1 MSLNRKCLNW
11 PPREIKKNK
20 TWRNK
25 SNPLSCMITN
35 GSKNQK
41 KFLMYFDPVAR
52 VSDLSD
58 GLKIHLCDDF
68 SSVDYI
74 SLIRFFSRIAWI
86 DKLHDLVKEF
96 FPNKGCHGNR
106 KNIFFSF
113 IIATIA
119 KSKNASSKTWILWR
133 HTITEKN
140 ELIG

>member
-1 MSLNRKCLNW
+1 
-11 PPREIKKNK
+11 
-20 TWRNK
+20 
-25 SNPLSCMITN
+25 
-35 GSKNQK
+35 
-41 KFLMYFDPVAR
+41 MYFDPVAR

-96 FPNKGCHGNR
+96 FPNKSCHGNR
-106 KNIFFSF
+106 KNIFLSF

-119 KSKNASSKTWILWR
+119 KSKNASSKT
-133 HTITEKN
+133 
-140 ELIG
+140 